1 MLTELQ
7 ALLGGRVRP
16 TWADE
21 MTAWGTL
28 VKLYREYAE
37 GKQRSFLTTKQRLM
51 LNIKA
56 NANEDFTLNYCDMVI
71 QAMAER
77 LTVTGIEG
85 VDDPA
90 NAWSSDVLAFNRFD
104 GLQMDVTEASI
115 QDGVTFVMVGY
126 DNAAQKPVI
135 AHEPAWD
142 GDTGLL
148 PVYDRTGGSLIAAVK
163 VWYEPM
169 GKRVNLYTPD
179 SISKYTMDDV
189 GKLTPLR
196 NAEPWRDRNGKPLG
210 VPVVAV
216 GNRKKGTGR
225 SEIAAVIPSQDSL
238 NRSVIDM
245 MMASG
250 LTAFQIK
257 VAIGFTPPD
266 TVAPGDWVVVGGGD
280 GVSAEQKVD
289 AFALEQGQLV
299 PFIQHC
305 NFHIDQIGTVSR
317 TPLPQFMGTDASS
330 GESLKQKEV
339 GLIGKVERYQVKAGN
354 AWEDVLTLAARVQAA
369 YGATNPPVS
378 TWTCKWAEAQKR
390 NDLEVITIAEKIKDF
405 ISEEDV
411 LRWIAPVLD
420 YDEKRIQQ
428 VLERMQVQRQRR
440 TTEALQSLPD
450 FSGFGGAGGF
460 GAN

>member
-21 MTAWGTL
+21 MTAWGAQ
-28 VKLYREYAE
+28 VKLYREYAD
-37 GKQRSFLTTKQRLM
+37 GKQRSFLTTKQRRM
-51 LNIKA
+51 LNIEGKA
-56 NANEDFTLNYCDMVI
+56 NTDFSLNYCDMVI

-85 VDDPA
+85 ADDAA
-90 NAWSSDVLAFNRFD
+90 NTWSSDVLAFNRFD
-104 GLQMDVTEASI
+104 GLQMDVTEASVR
-115 QDGVTFVMVGY
+115 DGVTFVMVGY
-126 DNAAQKPVI
+126 DNAAQKPLF

-148 PVYDRTGGSLIAAVK
+148 PVYDRTGGTMIAAVK

-179 SISKYTMDDV
+179 SISKYTIDEA

-196 NAEPWRDRNGKPLG
+196 NAEPWRDRSGKPLG

-216 GNRKKGTGR
+216 FNRKRGTGR
-225 SEIAAVIPSQDSL
+225 GEIAAVIPSQDSL

-245 MMASG
+245 TLASG
-250 LTAFQIK
+250 LSAFQIK
-257 VAIGFTPPD
+257 VAIGFTPPED
-266 TVAPGDWVVVGGGD
+266 LAPGSWVQVGGTE
-280 GVSAEQKVD
+280 GVPEGQKVD
-289 AFALEQGQLV
+289 AFVLEQAQLV

-317 TPLPQFMGTDASS
+317 TPLPQFMGADASS

-339 GLIGKVERYQVKAGN
+339 GLLGKVERYQVKAGN
-354 AWEDVLTLAARVQAA
+354 AWEDVLALASRVQAA

-378 TWTCKWAEAQKR
+378 TWTCKWAQAQKR
-390 NDLEVITIAEKIKDF
+390 NDMEVITIAEKAADWL
-405 ISEEDV
+405 SEEDI
-411 LRWIAPVLD
+411 LRWIAPVLE
-420 YDEKRIQQ
+420 YDEPRILKA
-428 VLERMQVQRQRR
+428 LERLQGQRERR
-440 TTEALQSLPD
+440 TAEALQSLPD